1 MERTMLKQIT
11 DSYGNVPIKFRGK
24 ITGFGTKPNHNSG
37 PNKIPTI
44 AISNV
49 DSVDGKK
56 IHIHHLWMEKDALG
70 DDRYDIGDVVEFSGT
85 TYPYKKLDKGKKY
98 LAYVNEIGI
107 AGTGDAVI
115 VKKAVQAPKSRYE
128 MLQGR
133 INIKAEF
140 CMFGQYTSEGR
151 WVHKTVR
158 LEDLHCNEHFVCK
171 YKYFEFDANWYGL
184 HLRQG
189 DIVTFD
195 ADVQRIETKPPNGYS
210 LGYALQP
217 ASGFH
222 RPHLIYDV
230 FNPSN
235 QIKVFSPYKKQKAA
249 APATTTVADALKVTP
264 VLA

>member
-1 MERTMLKQIT
+1 MLKQIA
-11 DSYGNVPIKFRGK
+11 DSCGNVPIRFRGK
-24 ITGFGTKPNHNSG
+24 ITGFGSKPNHNSG

-44 AISNV
+44 AIGNV
-49 DSVDGKK
+49 DSVVGKK

-70 DDRYDIGDVVEFSGT
+70 NDRYDIGDVVEFSGT

-98 LAYVNEIGI
+98 LAYVNEIGV

-115 VKKAVQAPKSRYE
+115 VKKAQQAPKSRYE
-128 MLQGR
+128 TLQGR
-133 INIKAEF
+133 VNIKAEF
-140 CMFGQYTSEGR
+140 CMFGQYTTEGR

-158 LEDLHCNEHFVCK
+158 VEDLHVNEHFVCK

-184 HLRQG
+184 HLRLG

-195 ADVQRIETKPPNGYS
+195 ADVQRIEIKPSSGYS
-210 LGYALQP
+210 LGQSMGEQQYSP
-217 ASGFH
+217 VG
-222 RPHLIYDV
+222 RPHLVYDV

-249 APATTTVADALKVTP
+249 VPAVTTVADALKVTP
-264 VLA
+264 VMA